1 MKKYILLLI
10 SFIIMIISFINGW
23 FRDSLFNSL
32 FIFSLLID
40 LVILVSYIICFIF
53 SIIRIVKKKE
63 LINLI
68 TLGILIATVILVI
81 FFPFRI
87 YKTKIEFKIYE
98 KEHVQIINMIKNNEL
113 KDDGIGNI
121 ELPNKYKKF
130 SSSGE
135 VYLYQNENENLV
147 VGFWIFRGMHSSTT
161 TELIYTTGGEE
172 LIKNNKIWSTNPIKN
187 IIKLEDNWFYVITN
201 H

>member
-10 SFIIMIISFINGW
+10 SVSIMIISFINGW
-23 FRDSLFNSL
+23 FRDSLFDTL

-40 LVILVSYIICFIF
+40 LVILVSYITCLVF
-53 SIIRIVKKKE
+53 SIIRIIKDKE
-63 LINLI
+63 FINLI
-68 TLGILIATVILVI
+68 TLGILIVTVILVI

-87 YKTKIEFKIYE
+87 CKTKIECKFYE
-98 KEHVQIINMIKNNEL
+98 KERVQIINMIKNGKL

-121 ELPNKYKKF
+121 ELPNKYKKI
-130 SSSGE
+130 SSSGK
-135 VYLYQNENENLV
+135 VYLYQNEDENVV
-147 VGFWIFRGMHSSTT
+147 VGFWIYRGILSSTT
-161 TELIYTTGGEE
+161 TELIYSTGGEE
-172 LIKNNKIWSTNPIKN
+172 LIKNNKIWNTNPIEN